1 MGDDGGA
8 KLEDVQRALGA
19 LVFDAGVRRLL
30 KHPPPARQLHHH
42 YHQGTGASTGI
53 FATGDC
59 LGTQVIATVF
69 GPGVTQL
76 YDTSTARGLVV
87 TP

>member
-30 KHPPPARQLHHH
+30 
-42 YHQGTGASTGI
+42 
-53 FATGDC
+53 GDTRNIMQMPTYIPD
-59 LGTQVIATVF
+59 L
-69 GPGVTQL
+69 
-76 YDTSTARGLVV
+76 
-87 TP
+87 

>member
-30 KHPPPARQLHHH
+30 AADDDDLPMSQLRTRMLAEPLRPPPPSRSQLFGE
-42 YHQGTGASTGI
+42 QMITILRLMTAQ
-53 FATGDC
+53 ATYY
-59 LGTQVIATVF
+59 L
-69 GPGVTQL
+69 
-76 YDTSTARGLVV
+76 
-87 TP
+87 

>member
-30 KHPPPARQLHHH
+30 AADDDDLHASVLDA
-42 YHQGTGASTGI
+42 YLIYIALRTTLTGRCAAICGRE
-53 FATGDC
+53 
-59 LGTQVIATVF
+59 
-69 GPGVTQL
+69 
-76 YDTSTARGLVV
+76 YE
-87 TP
+87 